1 MAEASTRIA
10 FLWHHHQ
17 PDYRD
22 PATGRPVMPWTRL
35 HALRGYRDMACLLLE
50 EEAPMTVNLVPSLI
64 DQLDW
69 YAGGGDDAHLALTTR
84 PADTLDDAERAWVL
98 QTFIAGHPRMVDAH
112 PAYARLRA
120 KRDAGELVGVGDL
133 RDLQVWSTLAWV
145 GWSGLRDRPALAA
158 LRRKGSGFTEDD
170 KAAMLEACASLVGE
184 VMGLYR
190 RVAEAGVSEIAASA
204 YYHPILPLL
213 IDAGHA
219 LRCLPRIPD
228 EVRFRHP
235 GDALLQLRRGRQ
247 RVSEAVGVEIRG
259 LWPSEGSVSPELLP
273 LAAEAGFEWLAT
285 DEGVLAGSVRSG
297 EGYGPWDLGHGLVGF
312 FRERDLSDAIG
323 FRYATVPPEQAAAE
337 LLAAAASRSP
347 AGGSRVLPMVLDGE
361 NPWESYADAGE
372 GFLKALCRG
381 LARRGGPEAVTFS
394 EAARAPRS
402 GRVTQ
407 LHTGSWINADF
418 GIWIGDAEDRA
429 AWKLLAETREAVA
442 AAGDP
447 PEALEHV
454 LAAEGSDWFWWFGPE
469 FDTPFAHAFDR
480 LFRAH
485 LSAAWR
491 ALGRD
496 TPAAL
501 GKPIKP
507 SRRSVN
513 RALRPQR
520 GAIRP
525 RLEASSVSW
534 LRWAGAGYLDCTSPG
549 GAMSPGARH
558 LDGIGFGVEEDGDDR
573 WIWLRLELSRGVPAL
588 AGAEWEIV
596 DGDGVRQLR
605 WFAEGAA
612 AQVEGGGGVAVG
624 ERVVVARLPL
634 DAPRAEIAVRLLRDG
649 LEIARYPAG
658 ACLTLEAPPA
668 MWWA

>member
-1 MAEASTRIA
+1 
-10 FLWHHHQ
+10 
-17 PDYRD
+17 
-22 PATGRPVMPWTRL
+22 MPWTRL
-35 HALRGYRDMACLLLE
+35 HALRGYRDLACLLLE
-50 EEAPMTVNLVPSLI
+50 EAVPMTVNLVPSLI

-69 YAGGGDDAHLALTTR
+69 YAGGGDDAHLALTAR
-84 PADTLDDAERAWVL
+84 PADTLDEAERDWVL
-98 QTFIAGHPRMVDAH
+98 QTFIAGHPRMVEAH
-112 PAYARLRA
+112 PDYVRLRA
-120 KRDAGELVGVGDL
+120 KRDAGELSSAAEL

-145 GWSGLRDRPALAA
+145 GFSGLRDRPELAA
-158 LRRKGSGFTEDD
+158 LRRKGQGFTEAD
-170 KAAMLEACASLVGE
+170 KASMLAACAALVGE

-190 RVAEAGVSEIAASA
+190 EVAAAGVAEISASA

-213 IDAGHA
+213 IDAEHGR
-219 LRCLPRIPD
+219 RCLPHIPD
-228 EVRFRHP
+228 EVRFAYP
-235 GDALLQLRRGRQ
+235 GDALLQLQRGRR
-247 RVSEAVGVEIRG
+247 RVSEAVGVEVRG
-259 LWPSEGSVSPELLP
+259 LWPSEGAVSPELLP

-285 DEGVLAGSVRSG
+285 DEGVLSQSARSG
-297 EGYGPWDLGHGLVGF
+297 EGYGPWELGHGLSGF
-312 FRERDLSDAIG
+312 FRERALSDAIG
-323 FRYATVPPEQAAAE
+323 FRYATVPPEEAVAE
-337 LLAAAASRSP
+337 LIAVAASRSP
-347 AGGSRVLPMVLDGE
+347 AGSARVLPVILDGE

-381 LARRGGPEAVTFS
+381 LARRGGPRAVTFS

-402 GRVTQ
+402 GQISR

-429 AWKLLAETREAVA
+429 AWKLLAQTRAAVA

-447 PEALEHV
+447 EEALEHV

-469 FDTPFAHAFDR
+469 FDTPFAHEFDR

-491 ALGRD
+491 ALGQPV
-496 TPAAL
+496 PAAL
-501 GKPIKP
+501 GAPVKPA
-507 SRRSVN
+507 RSGGS

-520 GAIRP
+520 GPIRP
-525 RLEASSVSW
+525 LLEASPVSW
-534 LRWAGAGYLDCTSPG
+534 LRWAGAGYLDCAAPG

-558 LDGIGFGVEEDGDDR
+558 LDGVGFGVEIDGPRR
-573 WIWLRLELSRGVPAL
+573 WIWLRLDRARGAVAP

-596 DGDGVRQLR
+596 DGDGASLLR
-605 WFAEGAA
+605 WPAGERADAPAGVGRAS
-612 AQVEGGGGVAVG
+612 VAVG
-624 ERVVVARLPL
+624 ERSAVARIPL
-634 DAPRAEIAVRLLRDG
+634 NAPRIEVAARLLSGG